1 MNVTYLGLLAGA
13 ATSAATIPQVV
24 KSYRSRNVRDISIW
38 QPVLLDIGIGLWLAY
53 GLLIGDIPLVL
64 ANTFSI
70 VCNSMLIYMKI
81 AYCNDDKTGADDYI
95 GKENI
100 STEEI

>member
-24 KSYRSRNVRDISIW
+24 KSYRTRHVRDISIW
-38 QPVLLDIGIGLWLAY
+38 QPVLLDIGIGLWLVY
-53 GLLIGDIPLVL
+53 GLVIGDIPLIL
-64 ANTFSI
+64 ANAFSI
-70 VCNSMLIYMKI
+70 VCNSLLIYMKI
-81 AYCNDDKTGADDYI
+81 VYGISDKTCTDDYI
-95 GKENI
+95 GKKTI

>member
-24 KSYRSRNVRDISIW
+24 KSYRTRNVRDISIW
-38 QPVLLDIGIGLWLAY
+38 QPVLLDIGIGLWLVY
-53 GLLIGDIPLVL
+53 GLLIGDVPLVL

-81 AYCNDDKTGADDYI
+81 AYGNGDRTCANDYI
-95 GKENI
+95 GKKNI